1 MCEIKFQEDLKTL
14 GIPADEKQLGMF
26 EEYYRL
32 LVETN
37 KVMNLTAIIEKKD
50 VYLLHFL
57 DSLSLIPAAKEAKI
71 NMKDTCS
78 IIDVGTGAG
87 FPGVPLKIM
96 MPEIRLTLLDS
107 LNKRLNFLSSVVKAG
122 DMKDVELIH
131 ARAEDGARD
140 PKLREK
146 FDFAVSRAVAPL
158 PVLCEYCLPYVRVG
172 GYFAAYKTAA
182 VDSELSEAERAVR
195 ILGGKTVST
204 QFFTLPGSDVQRAI
218 VFIQKCAKTPKTYPR
233 KAGTPKSKPL

>member
-37 KVMNLTAIIEKKD
+37 KVMNLTAITEKKD

-57 DSLSLIPAAKEAKI
+57 DSLSLIPAAKEAEI

-96 MPEIRLTLLDS
+96 MP
-107 LNKRLNFLSSVVKAG
+107 
-122 DMKDVELIH
+122 
-131 ARAEDGARD
+131 
-140 PKLREK
+140 
-146 FDFAVSRAVAPL
+146 
-158 PVLCEYCLPYVRVG
+158 
-172 GYFAAYKTAA
+172 
-182 VDSELSEAERAVR
+182 
-195 ILGGKTVST
+195 
-204 QFFTLPGSDVQRAI
+204 
-218 VFIQKCAKTPKTYPR
+218 
-233 KAGTPKSKPL
+233 